1 MARIL
6 IVDDDRSFRDSLGET
21 LASLGHAVTA
31 AADGDEALALLASHA
46 LDLVL
51 VDLRMPGRDGLDVL
65 RSVKSDAHLAHLP
78 VVLLT
83 AHADAGN
90 TIEAMQLG
98 AFDHLTKPIG
108 RADVADVL
116 ARALPQAGTPIARAP
131 SSNDD
136 DPPMIGASPAMR
148 AVQKLIGIAASSDAT
163 VLIQGET
170 GTGKELVAR
179 AVHDYG
185 DRGKAGKPFVAI
197 NCAAIPADLLE
208 SELFGHERG
217 AFSGAVAS
225 RAGRFREADGGTLL
239 LDEIGDMS
247 LTMQGKLLRV
257 LQDRI
262 VTPVGGSASRTV
274 DVRVLAAT
282 HRDLIAMV
290 EQGTFREDLFYRLNV
305 LRIELPPLRERG
317 SDILALAERLIER
330 YAKTPKR
337 FTAEANAALLDH
349 AWPGNVRELEN
360 VMQKVALVVRGN
372 VVGRDDLQLSPATRS
387 TTVPAIDDWLGMDFA
402 SAVGRF
408 ETLLL
413 ERALAASGNNRSEAA
428 RRLGI
433 HRQLLYAKLKEHG
446 LD

>member
-21 LASLGHAVTA
+21 LVSLGHVVTA
-31 AADGDEALALLASHA
+31 ASDGDEAMALLAARA
-46 LDLVL
+46 LDLAL

-65 RSVKSDAHLAHLP
+65 RSIRADPHLAQMP
-78 VVLLT
+78 VALLT

-90 TIEAMQLG
+90 TIEAMKLG

-108 RADVADVL
+108 RADLVDLL
-116 ARALPQAGTPIARAP
+116 ARALPAGGGPASRSTTRPP
-131 SSNDD
+131 DE
-136 DPPMIGASPAMR
+136 PPMIGASPAMR
-148 AVQKLIGIAASSDAT
+148 AVQKLIGIAAASDAT

-179 AVHDYG
+179 AIHDYG
-185 DRGKAGKPFVAI
+185 DRGTGGKPFVAI

-239 LDEIGDMS
+239 LDEIGEM
-247 LTMQGKLLRV
+247 TMRMQGLLLRFMETGER
-257 LQDRI
+257 QK
-262 VTPVGGSASRTV
+262 VGSDHTGGRV
-274 DVRVLAAT
+274 DVRVIAAT
-282 HRDLIAMV
+282 NRNLRDMV
-290 EQGTFREDLFYRLNV
+290 SQGSFREDLFYRLNV

-337 FTAEANAALLDH
+337 FTAEANAALLAH
-349 AWPGNVRELEN
+349 AW
-360 VMQKVALVVRGN
+360 RGN
-372 VVGRDDLQLSPATRS
+372 VVGCDDLQLDPARA
-387 TTVPAIDDWLGMDFA
+387 PADAPPFDDWLGLDFA
-402 SAVGRF
+402 TAIGRF
-408 ETLLL
+408 EKLRL

-433 HRQLLYAKLKEHG
+433 HRPLLYAKLKEHA